1 MYMSRNAYTRP
12 RNVKFAVTIPFSY
25 DKIKPREAQEKH
37 KEAAPC
43 ISRYVM
49 IRSRS
54 WKSSRRFCRPG
65 SLTGAPMSAFRPS
78 AAADIIFLT
87 TSPGFA
93 YESYGV
99 RAAEYLLKPINAKL
113 LYPVLDKLYLRDQ
126 KPQDGLTVKS
136 NGMLVRLPFSQLSY
150 VEVNGKHLFFNMAD
164 GTVYE
169 VAASMREYEGALLA
183 RPEFM
188 RVHRSYI
195 VNMLQ
200 AEKLSPAGVIT
211 FSGHNVPVS
220 RLLYGQLQ
228 KDYLA
233 LLFSGRDA

>member
-1 MYMSRNAYTRP
+1 M
-12 RNVKFAVTIPFSY
+12 
-25 DKIKPREAQEKH
+25 
-37 KEAAPC
+37 
-43 ISRYVM
+43 
-49 IRSRS
+49 
-54 WKSSRRFCRPG
+54 
-65 SLTGAPMSAFRPS
+65 
-78 AAADIIFLT
+78 
-87 TSPGFA
+87 
-93 YESYGV
+93 
-99 RAAEYLLKPINAKL
+99 
-113 LYPVLDKLYLRDQ
+113 
-126 KPQDGLTVKS
+126 
-136 NGMLVRLPFSQLSY
+136 
-150 VEVNGKHLFFNMAD
+150 EVNGKPLFFNMAD

>member
-1 MYMSRNAYTRP
+1 
-12 RNVKFAVTIPFSY
+12 
-25 DKIKPREAQEKH
+25 
-37 KEAAPC
+37 
-43 ISRYVM
+43 
-49 IRSRS
+49 
-54 WKSSRRFCRPG
+54 
-65 SLTGAPMSAFRPS
+65 MSAFRPS
-78 AAADIIFLT
+78 AAAASCWTLPAPERFTLYLLDVLMPGMTGMDAAREIRSFDAAADIIFLT

-113 LYPVLDKLYLRDQ
+113 LYPVLDKLYLREQ

-164 GTVYE
+164 GTVHE
-169 VAASMREYEGALLA
+169 VAAAMREYEGALLA

-220 RLLYGQLQ
+220 RLLYGPAAKGLSGPAVFREGRIICLI
-228 KDYLA
+228 YLCSPRWIYSA
-233 LLFSGRDA
+233 MCWCWSMD

>member
-1 MYMSRNAYTRP
+1 MPAMTRHGRRTGDPFLRRGGGHHLSHHLSRLRL
-12 RNVKFAVTIPFSY
+12 RKL
-25 DKIKPREAQEKH
+25 R
-37 KEAAPC
+37 
-43 ISRYVM
+43 
-49 IRSRS
+49 
-54 WKSSRRFCRPG
+54 RPG
-65 SLTGAPMSAFRPS
+65 GGVSAQ
-78 AAADIIFLT
+78 AH
-87 TSPGFA
+87 
-93 YESYGV
+93 
-99 RAAEYLLKPINAKL
+99 NAKL